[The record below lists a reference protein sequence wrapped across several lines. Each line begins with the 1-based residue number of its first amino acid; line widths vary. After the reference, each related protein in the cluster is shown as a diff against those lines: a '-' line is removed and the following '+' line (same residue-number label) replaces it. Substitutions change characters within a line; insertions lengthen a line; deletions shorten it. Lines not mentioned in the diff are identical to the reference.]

1 MKAKAAI
8 GIDIGGTTIDAV
20 VVGRSKR
27 VLWHERVQTEAE
39 QGYNAVKDKVLELIK
54 RAQEAANINGIGI
67 GIPGPVDPTSGRVSE
82 VVNLGWAAVDLS
94 KDLKKATGYDVL
106 FMNDASA
113 ATYGEHVSGALKGI
127 DRGVLI
133 TLGTGVGGGVILGGK
148 LYEGQHGLA
157 MEIGHMTISDTGM
170 YRCACGRNGCFETL
184 TSATALVAD
193 AHNRLTAQGSSGWLA
208 ARVPF
213 DAKVI
218 MDGAE
223 SGDPF
228 CENVVHDWLQR
239 LAVGVH
245 NLRMLY
251 DPEVIVFGG
260 GLSGAGDYWLPL
272 LEEIVLHHANFKA
285 ISLPRLKKAQL
296 GNLAGA
302 CGAGFKAF
310 STFSKNEEAKNTF

>member
-8 GIDIGGTTIDAV
+8 GIDIGGTTMDAV

-39 QGYNAVKDKVLELIK
+39 QGYSAVKGKILELIQSA
-54 RAQEAANINGIGI
+54 REHGDITGVGIGV
-67 GIPGPVDPTSGRVSE
+67 PGPVDPISGKVSE
-82 VVNLGWAAVDLS
+82 VVNLGWTSVDLA
-94 KDLKKATGYDVL
+94 KDLKKAAGFNVL

-113 ATYGEHVSGALKGI
+113 ATYGEHVAGALKGV
-127 DRGVLI
+127 DRGILI

-148 LYEGQHGLA
+148 LYEGQNGLA
-157 MEIGHMTISDTGM
+157 MEIGHMTVSDKGM
-170 YRCACGRNGCFETL
+170 YRCACGRSGCFETL

-193 AHNRLTAQGSSGWLA
+193 AHNRLAAQGSSGWLD

-213 DAKVI
+213 DAKI
-218 MDGAE
+218 ILDGAQ
-223 SGDPF
+223 SGDSF
-228 CENVVHDWLQR
+228 CETVVHDWLQR

-272 LEEIVLHHANFKA
+272 LEDMAVHHANFKA
-285 ISLPRLKKAQL
+285 LSQPRLEIAQL

-302 CGAGFKAF
+302 CGAGYKAYR
-310 STFSKNEEAKNTF
+310 TFAKTAED

>member
-1 MKAKAAI
+1 MKVKAAI

-20 VVGRSKR
+20 VVGRSKN
-27 VLWHERVQTEAE
+27 VIWHKQIETEAD
-39 QGYNAVKDKVLELIK
+39 QGYEAVKAKVLDLIDHAK
-54 RAQEAANINGIGI
+54 AHADITGIGI
-67 GIPGPVDPTSGRVSE
+67 GIPGPVEPASGKVSE
-82 VVNLGWAAVDLS
+82 VVNLGWTSVDFA
-94 KDLKKATGYDVL
+94 KDLTKATGFEIL

-113 ATYGEHVSGALKGI
+113 AAYGEHLAGALKGI
-127 DRGVLI
+127 DRGVLV
-133 TLGTGVGGGVILGGK
+133 TLGTGVGGGVILNGK
-148 LYEGQHGLA
+148 LYEGQYGLA
-157 MEIGHMTISDTGM
+157 MEIGHMTISDKGL

-193 AHNRLTAQGSSGWLA
+193 AHNRLAAQGGSSWLD

-213 DAKVI
+213 DAKII
-218 MDGAE
+218 MDGAQSE
-223 SGDPF
+223 DPF
-228 CENVVHDWLQR
+228 CESVIHDWLLR

-272 LEEIVLHHANFKA
+272 LEDIAVHHANFKT
-285 ISLPRLKKAQL
+285 LPQPRLQKAQL
-296 GNLAGA
+296 GDLAGA

-310 STFSKNEEAKNTF
+310 STFVRKNGFED

>member
-20 VVGRSKR
+20 VVGRSKK
-27 VLWHERVQTEAE
+27 VLWLERVQTEAE
-39 QGYNAVKDKVLELIK
+39 QGYNAVKGKVLELIQSA
-54 RAQEAANINGIGI
+54 REHADITGIGI
-67 GIPGPVDPTSGRVSE
+67 GIPGPVDPISGKVSE
-82 VVNLGWAAVDLS
+82 VVNLGWASVDFA
-94 KDLKKATGYDVL
+94 KDLKKATGFDVL

-113 ATYGEHVSGALKGI
+113 ATYGEHVSGALKGV

-148 LYEGQHGLA
+148 LYEGQYGLA
-157 MEIGHMTISDTGM
+157 MEIGHMTISDKGM

-193 AHNRLTAQGSSGWLA
+193 AHNRLAAQGSSGWLA

-213 DAKVI
+213 DAKI
-218 MDGAE
+218 ILDGAQ

-228 CENVVHDWLQR
+228 CETVVHDWLQR

-251 DPEVIVFGG
+251 DPEVIAFGG
-260 GLSGAGDYWLPL
+260 GLSGAADYWLPL
-272 LEEIVLHHANFKA
+272 LEDMVIHHANFKA
-285 ISLPRLKKAQL
+285 LPQPRLETAHL

-302 CGAGFKAF
+302 CGAGFKAY
-310 STFSKNEEAKNTF
+310 SKFVKNVGSIE